1 MSEPSDTS
9 DEISY
14 TQDDKDEDFKI
25 EDYRKEIDSDDS
37 YCDIPETNNDDNVR
51 YSWYKCIFICFL
63 WFLLIICYKCNA
75 AYNLLLP

>member
-51 YSWYKCIFICFL
+51 YS
-63 WFLLIICYKCNA
+63 
-75 AYNLLLP
+75 